1 MRRFK
6 FSKSRV
12 THPIAFFLRDRAGFV
27 VLLLLAAF
35 AGCDR
40 GSHPEQLAKQA
51 PDFTIVDGSKT
62 IHLSDYRGKIV
73 VLNFW
78 ASWCAPCLEELP
90 SLIALQKQMPQIVV
104 LAVDF
109 NDDEAS
115 YHQFLTDNHV
125 DLLTIHD
132 ESQQSNLAFGTKRPP
147 ETYIIDQHGK
157 IRRKFIGPQEW
168 TNPEIINYL
177 KNI

>member
-1 MRRFK
+1 LGC
-6 FSKSRV
+6 
-12 THPIAFFLRDRAGFV
+12 AA
-27 VLLLLAAF
+27 VLLLALT
-35 AGCDR
+35 GCDR
-40 GSHPEQLAKQA
+40 GSHPGQVATPA
-51 PDFTIVDGSKT
+51 PNFTITDNSKT
-62 IHLSDYRGKIV
+62 IRLNDYRGKVV

-109 NDDEAS
+109 DDDVNA

-132 ESQQSNLAFGTKRPP
+132 ESQQSNRAYGTSRPP
-147 ETYIIDQHGK
+147 ETYIIDQHGN

-168 TNPEIINYL
+168 TNPEIVNYL
-177 KNI
+177 NNL